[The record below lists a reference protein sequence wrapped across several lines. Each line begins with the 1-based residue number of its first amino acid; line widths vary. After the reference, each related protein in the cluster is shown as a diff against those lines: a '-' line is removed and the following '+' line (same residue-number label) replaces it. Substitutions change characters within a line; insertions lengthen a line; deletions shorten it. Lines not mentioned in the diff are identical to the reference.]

1 MAASMDLSKLFV
13 REYEKN
19 DGTVLKFYQS
29 EIGDVGC
36 VVWDAALVLSKY
48 LETGDLCKRSG
59 GTMQGKTVVELGA
72 GTGAVGLVAA
82 SMGADVTVTDL
93 AEFVPLMEHNIKE
106 NATSLTGKMHATTLT
121 WGASI
126 SDGVPSA
133 PDLVLLA
140 DCIYYE
146 ESLEPLVK
154 TIHSLC
160 CPTTRVLC
168 CYEKRDTG
176 NKPELERKFFE
187 LVEAVLNKQEIPHQ
201 RQDPHFS
208 SDDIYIFEF
217 RLKDITT

>member
-1 MAASMDLSKLFV
+1 MAEPVSMSELFV
-13 REYEKN
+13 REFEKN
-19 DGTVLKFYQS
+19 DGTVLRFNQS

-48 LETGDLCKRSG
+48 LETEDFSG
-59 GTMQGKTVVELGA
+59 GNDLKSKLVVELGA

-82 SMGADVTVTDL
+82 SLGANVTVTDL
-93 AEFVPLMEHNIKE
+93 PQFVPLMELNIRD
-106 NATSLTGKMHATTLT
+106 NAASLAGTAQAVALT
-121 WGASI
+121 WGTEL
-126 SDGVPSA
+126 DGTVPAA

-154 TIHSLC
+154 TVHSLC
-160 CPTTRVLC
+160 GENTLALC

-176 NKPELERKFFE
+176 NKPEIERRFLQLMGEVFDKDYVPTE
-187 LVEAVLNKQEIPHQ
+187 

-208 SDDIYIFEF
+208 SDDIHIIRFT
-217 RLKDITT
+217 LKKTEIS